1 MQTPIHRLHARLANR
16 QVPLAIWAPAAA
28 TIVRIR
34 ILTRY
39 ILGEVVSHA
48 LIGAAVFTFILFT
61 RDLGRI
67 LELVVRNSAPLP
79 SIAEIFFYTIPVA
92 LTYTIPMGVLVGIL
106 IGLSRLSADSEVTA
120 MRASGLSVWSFLRV
134 CSIFVILAW
143 LLALANSVYIAP
155 MSLASLGQLQNRLE
169 SSQASFEVQ
178 PRVFYEGFPKTVL
191 YVQDVK
197 AMAGGAL
204 WKGVFLADLSDPAA
218 PRITLAKQGLL
229 VSQSA
234 DTLDLHLTDG
244 STHESDP
251 KNPDQYQI
259 STFHVTDIPIQVP
272 AAQTHQQSD
281 STSLSEMTLGQLLR
295 SARTGDANSRRW
307 TLIEFHRRL
316 ALPTACLVLAMV
328 GVPLGLSSKKGGKSS
343 GFVLTILL
351 VFLYYSVSLIGVS
364 LARQSRL
371 SPAAGVWL
379 ADAFFLIGGAFLLW
393 QSERRPISFWFRG
406 SKAQANGGSRPSM
419 SSPGLNLPGTSI
431 ARASHALAS
440 APSRFSRPRRFLH
453 LRFPTILDDYV
464 LRDFLLYLVMIGGAF
479 VTLLLVFTLFELL
492 GDILHNGISA
502 LVVGE
507 YLLNVTPYFLYYP
520 IAPMSML
527 LAVLVTFG
535 LLQRSN
541 EITAIKATGISLYR
555 IVIPVLFAS
564 VVVAGVLFASDQF
577 YLPYTNKR
585 QDELRNR
592 IKGKPPQTY
601 LRPDR
606 KWIFGQ
612 HSDIYYY
619 QLFDPDRDAF
629 GGITI
634 FQFDPK
640 TFEITHRISA
650 ERAHWSAPMG
660 RWVYEQGWERSL
672 NGSAIE
678 NYQRFDAATFPQLTE
693 VPSYFKKEVK
703 QSQEM
708 NYAELRRYIHDLEQ
722 SGFDVVR
729 LRVQLQKKIAYPL
742 ITLVMAVLAIPFALS
757 AGKRSALAGVATAIG
772 IGVFYWTISGL
783 FEAMGNLSQL
793 PPTVAAWSPNLV
805 FAFVGGYLILRMPT

>member
-1 MQTPIHRLHARLANR
+1 MLDSHLVT
-16 QVPLAIWAPAAA
+16 
-28 TIVRIR
+28 TVRIR

-79 SIAEIFFYTIPVA
+79 SIAQIFFFTIPVA

-106 IGLSRLSADSEVTA
+106 IGLSRLAADSEVTA

-134 CSIFVILAW
+134 CSMFVVVAW
-143 LLALANSVYIAP
+143 LLALVNSVYIAP
-155 MSLASLGQLQNRLE
+155 KSLASLDQLQNRLK

-178 PRVFYEGFPKTVL
+178 PRVFYEGFPKIIL

-197 AMAGGAL
+197 AMAGGAI
-204 WKGVFLADLSDPAA
+204 WKGVFLADLSEPAA
-218 PRITLAKQGLL
+218 PRITLARQGLL
-229 VSQSA
+229 ASQSQE
-234 DTLDLHLTDG
+234 TLVLHLTDG

-251 KNPDQYQI
+251 KIPDQYQI
-259 STFHVTDIPIQVP
+259 STFETTDIPIEVP
-272 AAQTHQQSD
+272 PAQSSQQSEPS
-281 STSLSEMTLGQLLR
+281 STSEVSVTQLLYT
-295 SARTGDANSRRW
+295 ARTADANTRRW
-307 TLIEFHRRL
+307 NLIEFHRRF

-328 GVPLGLSSKKGGKSS
+328 GIPLGLSSKKGGKSS

-364 LARQSRL
+364 LARQGRL

-379 ADAFFLIGGAFLLW
+379 ADLFFFLGGAVLLW
-393 QSERRPISFWFRG
+393 QSERRPISFWFKA
-406 SKAQANGGSRPSM
+406 SKPES
-419 SSPGLNLPGTSI
+419 L
-431 ARASHALAS
+431 ASS
-440 APSRFSRPRRFLH
+440 APSQSAAREPSSRVVSIGRGAPAQPSALNRLPKPRRFAH

-464 LRDFLLYLVMIGGAF
+464 LRDFVLYLFMIGGAF
-479 VTLLLVFTLFELL
+479 ITLLLVFTLFELI

-502 LVVGE
+502 LTVGE

-541 EITAIKATGISLYR
+541 EITAIKATGISVYR
-555 IVIPVLFAS
+555 IIIPVF
-564 VVVAGVLFASDQF
+564 VVSALVAGVLFASDQL

-585 QDELRNR
+585 QDELRSR

-619 QLFDPDRDAF
+619 QLFDPDRDSF

-634 FQFDPK
+634 FEFDPK
-640 TFEITHRISA
+640 TFQITHRIVA
-650 ERAHWSAPMG
+650 ERARWSAPMG

-672 NGSAIE
+672 NGPAIAD
-678 NYQRFDAATFPQLTE
+678 YRKFDAATFPELSE
-693 VPSYFKKEVK
+693 APPYFKKEVK
-703 QSQEM
+703 QSSEM
-708 NYAELRRYIHDLEQ
+708 NYEELRRYIKDLEQ

-742 ITLVMAVLAIPFALS
+742 ITLVMAVLAVPFALS
-757 AGKRSALAGVATAIG
+757 AGKRGALAGVATAIG

-805 FAFVGGYLILRMPT
+805 FGFIGGYLILRMPT

>member
-1 MQTPIHRLHARLANR
+1 M
-16 QVPLAIWAPAAA
+16 
-28 TIVRIR
+28 R

-79 SIAEIFFYTIPVA
+79 SIAQIFFYTVPVA

-120 MRASGLSVWSFLRV
+120 MRASGLSVWSFLRI
-134 CSIFVILAW
+134 CSIFVVIAW

-155 MSLASLGQLQNRLE
+155 RSLASLDELQNRLR

-178 PRVFYEGFPKTVL
+178 PRVFYEGFPKIVL
-191 YVQDVK
+191 YVEDVK
-197 AMAGGAL
+197 AMSGGAI

-218 PRITLAKQGLL
+218 PRITLAREGLL
-229 VSQSA
+229 VSQGPDS
-234 DTLDLHLTDG
+234 LDLHLTNG
-244 STHESDP
+244 STHETDP
-251 KNPDQYQI
+251 TNADHYQI
-259 STFHVTDIPIQVP
+259 STFDTTDIPIQIP
-272 AAQTHQQSD
+272 AASSNQPSEPA
-281 STSLSEMTLGQLLR
+281 SLSEMKVSELLR
-295 SARTGDANSRRW
+295 AASTADPNTRRW
-307 TLIEFHRRL
+307 TLIEFHRRF

-328 GVPLGLSSKKGGKSS
+328 GIPLGLSSKKGGKSS

-351 VFLYYSVSLIGVS
+351 VFLYYSLSLIGVS
-364 LARQSRL
+364 LARQSRV

-379 ADAFFLIGGAFLLW
+379 ADFLFLIGGAFLLW
-393 QSERRPISFWFRG
+393 QSERRPINISWARLWGRKTASDASSQTSSLTIPGNGALDRNARDAGFAG
-406 SKAQANGGSRPSM
+406 EADSTTPLSKSPRSSRDF
-419 SSPGLNLPGTSI
+419 
-431 ARASHALAS
+431 H
-440 APSRFSRPRRFLH
+440 PRRGPKSWRLFNLQ
-453 LRFPTILDDYV
+453 FPTILDDYV
-464 LRDFLLYLVMIGGAF
+464 MRDFLLYLAMIGGAF
-479 VTLLLVFTLFELL
+479 VMLLLVFTLFELL
-492 GDILHNGISA
+492 GDILHNSISV
-502 LVVGE
+502 LTVGE

-541 EITAIKATGISLYR
+541 EIIAIKATGISLYR
-555 IVIPVLFAS
+555 IVIPVILASCLIAGLLFI
-564 VVVAGVLFASDQF
+564 SDQF

-592 IKGKPPQTY
+592 IKGKPAQTY

-612 HSDIYYY
+612 HNDIYYY

-629 GGITI
+629 GGVSV
-634 FQFDPK
+634 FQFDPH
-640 TFEITHRISA
+640 TFQITHRIA
-650 ERAHWSAPMG
+650 AARAHWSGPMD

-672 NGSAIE
+672 IGSAIE
-678 NYQRFDAATFPQLTE
+678 SYHKFDAATYPQLAE
-693 VPSYFKKEVK
+693 PPAYFKKEVK
-703 QSQEM
+703 QSSEM
-708 NYAELRRYIHDLEQ
+708 NYEELRRYIHDLEQ

-757 AGKRSALAGVATAIG
+757 AGKRGALAGVATAIG
-772 IGVFYWTISGL
+772 IGVVYWTISGL

-805 FAFVGGYLILRMPT
+805 FGFIGGYLILRMPT